1 MPLTTLARLVL
12 ALFGISTCF
21 PLVAAVLNSPD
32 PPRALGLADVAIA
45 AVLVTFAGIL
55 HVRASPLVTD
65 RDLVRAWRAMR
76 HVWSIIPIL
85 LIVFFLAGSR
95 ISWQVLVIGL
105 GWRFWMFVALLPE
118 IAAARASGVSREDS
132 VQQR

>member
-32 PPRALGLADVAIA
+32 PPRALGLADVAA
-45 AVLVTFAGIL
+45 AAALVTFAGIL
-55 HVRASPLVTD
+55 HVRARHLVTD
-65 RDLVRAWRAMR
+65 HDLVWAWRAMR
-76 HVWSIIPIL
+76 HVMSIIPIL
-85 LIVFFLAGSR
+85 LIVFFLAGPR

-105 GWRFWMFVALLPE
+105 AWRFWMFAAVLPE
-118 IAAARASGVSREDS
+118 IAAARGSGAPREDS
-132 VQQR
+132 VQRR